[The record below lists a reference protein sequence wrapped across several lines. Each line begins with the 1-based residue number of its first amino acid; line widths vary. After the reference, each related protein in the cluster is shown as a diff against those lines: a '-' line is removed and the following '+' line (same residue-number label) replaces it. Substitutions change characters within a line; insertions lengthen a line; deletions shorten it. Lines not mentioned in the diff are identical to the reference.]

1 MNKNLCIEFLILD
14 GKSFVNNLPWKKIQ
28 YQTESNK
35 FYTLFENEKFDK
47 ESGVIL
53 NPYKDT
59 QNNLDKEIVVIKETE
74 VEPLICFNIR
84 QIQLGLFL
92 EIYTL
97 NSDQVVIIA
106 DPLELETIL
115 ELIKKLNQFNFNSAI
130 KYLKLKYKLRSNY
143 LFYQENY

>member
-1 MNKNLCIEFLILD
+1 M
-14 GKSFVNNLPWKKIQ
+14 
-28 YQTESNK
+28 
-35 FYTLFENEKFDK
+35 
-47 ESGVIL
+47 
-53 NPYKDT
+53 
-59 QNNLDKEIVVIKETE
+59 
-74 VEPLICFNIR
+74 ICFNIR

-97 NSDQVVIIA
+97 NSGQVVIIA